1 MIKKLKFSI
10 IFNAN
15 AAGGRKLKLINKV
28 IELLKIDHS
37 VELFKTSSEK
47 DAEKVF
53 SELSKNNTDR
63 VVIAGGDGSVCFGIN
78 QIINKYKDIDKP
90 IIGYIPAGT
99 ANILQIETQIEKKA
113 KEIYKVLVSENTKKI
128 NLARINDKYFFLMAG
143 IGFDSEIVHSIDSQI
158 KKYLGKIIFAL
169 KGLQHFIFLK
179 NKKMK
184 VNVDG
189 KIIKAD
195 WVLVTNSKYYAG
207 PHSITKKTN
216 IFDNKVIAYIF
227 EDLSRIKILYYLW
240 LILSKGDLSRAK
252 SIITKELDKL
262 EIDKLENKVLSQIDG
277 EDFGFED
284 KLIIRKS
291 DKSFNLLVP

>member
-128 NLARINDKYFFLMAG
+128 NLAKINDKYFFLMAG

-169 KGLQHFIFLK
+169 KCLQ
-179 NKKMK
+179 
-184 VNVDG
+184 
-189 KIIKAD
+189 
-195 WVLVTNSKYYAG
+195 
-207 PHSITKKTN
+207 
-216 IFDNKVIAYIF
+216 
-227 EDLSRIKILYYLW
+227 LS
-240 LILSKGDLSRAK
+240 LIH
-252 SIITKELDKL
+252 I
-262 EIDKLENKVLSQIDG
+262 
-277 EDFGFED
+277 
-284 KLIIRKS
+284 
-291 DKSFNLLVP
+291 